1 MVVEWSSG
9 VSVSSVYKCL
19 FSRADIIVV
28 IDERHCLKQETAL
41 VSGWFCYNGLN
52 VFILGLCFEEIL
64 TKLYK
69 KL

>member
-1 MVVEWSSG
+1 MVVVEWSSG

-19 FSRADIIVV
+19 FSRADIIVL

-52 VFILGLCFEEIL
+52 VLFRVMFEEIL

>member
-41 VSGWFCYNGLN
+41 VSGWFCYNALN